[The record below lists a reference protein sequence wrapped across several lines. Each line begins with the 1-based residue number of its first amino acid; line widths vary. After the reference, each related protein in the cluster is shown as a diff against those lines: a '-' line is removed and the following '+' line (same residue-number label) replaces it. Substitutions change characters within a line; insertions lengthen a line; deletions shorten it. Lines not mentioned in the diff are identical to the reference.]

1 MNKYDIEIEEVL
13 RRVITGVEAKD
24 INEAINKVEEKYDNE
39 EIVLDSS
46 DFVENSF
53 NNLYSKNLDKD
64 IEISIKY
71 DAQDGIL
78 SINSQGYKEGKYVCD
93 SARDIT
99 RCVEVYVGDYI
110 EEYEITSDVANREY
124 EEELERE

>member
-24 INEAINKVEEKYDNE
+24 INEAINKVEERYDNE

-71 DAQDGIL
+71 C
-78 SINSQGYKEGKYVCD
+78 Y
-93 SARDIT
+93 
-99 RCVEVYVGDYI
+99 
-110 EEYEITSDVANREY
+110 EY
-124 EEELERE
+124 

>member
-1 MNKYDIEIEEVL
+1 MKKYDIEIEEIL

-24 INEAINKVEEKYDNE
+24 INEAINIVEERYDNE

-64 IEISIKY
+64 IEFSIKY
-71 DAQDGIL
+71 DSNAGLLAIKSDGYID
-78 SINSQGYKEGKYVCD
+78 GEYVCD
-93 SARDIT
+93 SARDIY
-99 RCVEVYVGDYI
+99 RCLETYVNDYV
-110 EEYEITSDVANREY
+110 EEYEITTDEANKEY

>member
-24 INEAINKVEEKYDNE
+24 INEAINKVEERYDNE

-64 IEISIKY
+64 IEISIK
-71 DAQDGIL
+71 L
-78 SINSQGYKEGKYVCD
+78 
-93 SARDIT
+93 
-99 RCVEVYVGDYI
+99 
-110 EEYEITSDVANREY
+110 
-124 EEELERE
+124 

>member
-1 MNKYDIEIEEVL
+1 M
-13 RRVITGVEAKD
+13 
-24 INEAINKVEEKYDNE
+24 
-39 EIVLDSS
+39 
-46 DFVENSF
+46 
-53 NNLYSKNLDKD
+53 
-64 IEISIKY
+64 
-71 DAQDGIL
+71 
-78 SINSQGYKEGKYVCD
+78 CD

>member
-24 INEAINKVEEKYDNE
+24 INEAINKVEERYDNE

-93 SARDIT
+93 LARDIT

>member
-24 INEAINKVEEKYDNE
+24 INEAINKVEERYDNE

-78 SINSQGYKEGKYVCD
+78 SINSQGYKKGKYVCD